1 MTLRAATLLSAL
13 VLAAPLAA
21 TSAQAMPCRAWGPY
35 ACEWSGPRE
44 VRAPR
49 VVVAEAGWRGPA
61 AWHAWEP
68 VAVSRGF
75 TRFEIEGIRLLQR
88 MP

>member
-21 TSAQAMPCRAWGPY
+21 TSAQAAPCHVWGPY
-35 ACEWSGPRE
+35 GCEIGPRE

-49 VVVAEAGWRGPA
+49 VAYVEAGWRGPA
-61 AWHAWEP
+61 AWRGWEP
-68 VAVSRGF
+68 VVEPRAF
-75 TRFEIEGIRLLQR
+75 TRFDIEGIRLLQR